1 MIEAIN
7 DVAAGWFAW
16 QAAMLWQVA
25 VLIGIVAGAD
35 WAMRRWAWPQ
45 VRYALWLLVFV
56 KLVVPPTAAL
66 STSLTGRLAGMVEA
80 RVRVEVVD
88 RQEADGAAT
97 DAALVT
103 DAVGEDAG
111 GEVPAPVMARETAGR
126 GTMRLE
132 VLRPAEV
139 IAVPGTAPEAA
150 VAVPVET
157 AGACVPEAGVESCVA
172 GARLSWK
179 VYLMGVWLAGAGVLT
194 LWLVL
199 RLRGFRREHL
209 RGDVALPEGF
219 EELMAG
225 TARQLRLRRRVRVVL
240 TDRVSGP
247 AVFGVFR
254 PVLLMPAERVGEL
267 TREEL
272 EHVFLHEL
280 AHVKRGDLLVHGVG
294 MVLQIAYWF
303 NPLLWVIRRPMQ
315 ELRELC
321 CDATVARV
329 LRERTGGYRETLLET
344 ARRLVAEPAGP
355 GMGLLGLFENS
366 NRLLDRLKWLDRQSW
381 RRRWLRLAAVCVL
394 VAVML
399 ACVLPMAQIRGA
411 GDVGFE
417 AAASEAPAGQAPV
430 GSRAEV
436 NDPKY
441 VSRIS
446 YERPASDLAA
456 DGFKDEEVLFGDTV
470 GFAVNWHNDGV
481 VHTIDFDTA
490 RIIQM
495 PEDVDVWDKEAIR
508 LWAESEGVDAV
519 IGSNRLTTVHMAA
532 VGIHNEGWTRLYPGT
547 LESLNGLTL
556 DSGKAL
562 GAISGG
568 FAYHAFKTSCGRLGI
583 VGLSVQWGSGKTPHR
598 LIIKYKLAKREGS
611 ALRGGSSKTEMEME
625 GSQDDGVVEGAAV
638 GKLGDEAKSTSAE
651 AAFIIQKV
659 LDRYAAIKTYSAV
672 GELLT
677 DVNSPGEAMP
687 AFLANRWRQQTLKSI
702 FTIKMGRPN
711 LYCIEWNENV
721 GTAISKAGNV
731 WSVGDGSQGL
741 ILGMEK
747 SFEQPLRALIATASN
762 MGRIQF
768 SIFFDT
774 SLNELRQLRDLSQRQ
789 DEQLEGLDCYVIS
802 GRLFNVDHTFWIS
815 KKDFLIRRQKSVSG
829 GDGRPVEQ
837 GKKVSDEEIK
847 EVLSASDAEGT
858 PEEIAKLRAVLAHAR
873 ETAAKVKVTR
883 TETYRNIVLDEP
895 ISREEFVPGGDA
907 KRLESVQRQYN
918 NRLRSGSAKEP
929 DAETAGAVFGRAGFD
944 ETIGRRPHP
953 FSAVVGGGTRVE
965 LLGLCEI
972 PAEGKAWWAADG
984 GPVTDVYWDGAHARE
999 GEGARQAVFRIHS
1012 DEADPDLK
1020 PTVNLSVRRNSV
1032 AEGSWAGGFIVSRDN
1047 KTLEDLRGCCFSLPD
1062 DHLTVDIEATVG
1074 YGPWRTNGTRMA
1086 DMGGMTGPMLT
1097 NVGTLIFHDPT
1108 VEDGKTILSA
1118 TLLNQVKVWRLA
1130 AIDRQGKLCESSSA
1144 TSMGTKEADGSEY
1157 TILRAEFARALSAID
1172 RFEFQTR
1179 PFEIVTF
1186 RNVSL
1191 YPGAKTDAEVVIGD
1205 AVDEAEVADLIARW
1219 RRAVLGADREALGE
1233 LMVFEDDAAR
1243 ERYLEDVKSFMLPVR
1258 EDRAVHVVKMNA
1270 IEPETFKVVALVPA
1284 GTGYVCQ
1291 NVTIGRRGA
1300 RLVIADDPET
1310 RLRIRDAAVWK
1321 STDKGELSRLV
1332 SCYKEWQ
1339 EAAVEAHGYAGENGL
1354 SLIDARSVDQRRAL
1368 LERVRMMADAEVL
1381 AMVLEEFEGE
1391 QPGGR
1396 AANIIAR
1403 IAASEAGIRDVE
1415 AHVQWYEVTPYKPFG
1430 EYDWGAAGEKEYMDG
1445 ERYSDDWEQPAK
1457 QRIAYDGKVQWS
1469 TELYEGQVG
1478 LQGGIGELNA
1488 MAFTVPMTPKALL
1501 GQSVRQDVRKTLA
1514 EVLRE
1519 AGEVIVRPQTEAVD
1533 GRDCVVLEA
1542 FGVGKEDNPHNV
1554 LVWID
1559 EQRDYRP
1566 LKIEIYRAPGRDD
1579 EWPGQGKWD
1588 ALWKRVANIKL
1599 ERIDGVWFPVRGDR
1613 YFFEQ
1618 ETLGPDGMSKEEF
1631 RKAFGH
1637 LSKEEALK
1645 KLRHV
1650 TLPKYHRRIELT
1662 NVRINRGI
1670 PDEKFRIDF
1679 PKGCEVWDGMKRER
1693 YIVGEAS
1700 ERYAQMSDAEIIAEV
1715 GRMDMDGLV
1724 ETIGHI
1730 VDRRG
1735 EVTNK
1740 RLVYAAVKRL
1750 VEMGRPAV
1758 ERLSAEIRTTE
1769 EARRQSIMAF
1779 VLRAIGD
1786 ADAVEALID
1795 ALERCG
1801 FSSDYGLG
1809 EVNGPLAEFMHTN
1822 QMDPARAGLHL
1833 GRPVREITIA
1843 LEKLTGHTEGHD
1855 HFNAYDANGE
1865 RLGSYTITP
1874 EIRERQRAHRK
1885 EVAERWRQWRRHR

>member
-1 MIEAIN
+1 
-7 DVAAGWFAW
+7 
-16 QAAMLWQVA
+16 
-25 VLIGIVAGAD
+25 
-35 WAMRRWAWPQ
+35 
-45 VRYALWLLVFV
+45 
-56 KLVVPPTAAL
+56 
-66 STSLTGRLAGMVEA
+66 
-80 RVRVEVVD
+80 
-88 RQEADGAAT
+88 
-97 DAALVT
+97 
-103 DAVGEDAG
+103 
-111 GEVPAPVMARETAGR
+111 
-126 GTMRLE
+126 
-132 VLRPAEV
+132 
-139 IAVPGTAPEAA
+139 
-150 VAVPVET
+150 
-157 AGACVPEAGVESCVA
+157 
-172 GARLSWK
+172 
-179 VYLMGVWLAGAGVLT
+179 
-194 LWLVL
+194 
-199 RLRGFRREHL
+199 
-209 RGDVALPEGF
+209 
-219 EELMAG
+219 
-225 TARQLRLRRRVRVVL
+225 
-240 TDRVSGP
+240 
-247 AVFGVFR
+247 
-254 PVLLMPAERVGEL
+254 
-267 TREEL
+267 
-272 EHVFLHEL
+272 
-280 AHVKRGDLLVHGVG
+280 
-294 MVLQIAYWF
+294 
-303 NPLLWVIRRPMQ
+303 
-315 ELRELC
+315 
-321 CDATVARV
+321 
-329 LRERTGGYRETLLET
+329 
-344 ARRLVAEPAGP
+344 
-355 GMGLLGLFENS
+355 
-366 NRLLDRLKWLDRQSW
+366 
-381 RRRWLRLAAVCVL
+381 
-394 VAVML
+394 
-399 ACVLPMAQIRGA
+399 
-411 GDVGFE
+411 
-417 AAASEAPAGQAPV
+417 
-430 GSRAEV
+430 
-436 NDPKY
+436 
-441 VSRIS
+441 
-446 YERPASDLAA
+446 
-456 DGFKDEEVLFGDTV
+456 
-470 GFAVNWHNDGV
+470 
-481 VHTIDFDTA
+481 
-490 RIIQM
+490 
-495 PEDVDVWDKEAIR
+495 
-508 LWAESEGVDAV
+508 
-519 IGSNRLTTVHMAA
+519 
-532 VGIHNEGWTRLYPGT
+532 
-547 LESLNGLTL
+547 
-556 DSGKAL
+556 
-562 GAISGG
+562 
-568 FAYHAFKTSCGRLGI
+568 
-583 VGLSVQWGSGKTPHR
+583 
-598 LIIKYKLAKREGS
+598 
-611 ALRGGSSKTEMEME
+611 MEME

-1062 DHLTVDIEATVG
+1062 DQLTVDIEATVG